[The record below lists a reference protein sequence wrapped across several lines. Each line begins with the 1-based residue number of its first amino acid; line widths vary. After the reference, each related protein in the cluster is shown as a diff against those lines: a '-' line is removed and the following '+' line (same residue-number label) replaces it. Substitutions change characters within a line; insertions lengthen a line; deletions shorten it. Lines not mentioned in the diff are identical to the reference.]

1 MESRLQ
7 TISQLP
13 PAREREL
20 PRMRFIVGIVL
31 LLFSFATNLAGY
43 PWLAGVAFG
52 VGATLILTDAIEDYE

>member
-1 MESRLQ
+1 
-7 TISQLP
+7 
-13 PAREREL
+13 
-20 PRMRFIVGIVL
+20 MRFIVGIVL